1 MIGVVAVEADGGGMR
16 ERLLV
21 RHGQEMDLLGRWWNA
36 VGDLERAE
44 SRLSRL
50 AATRERRMSGLLE
63 GMTTRQRS
71 ALGQRS
77 TASWRSSWGGRR
89 YRDAM
94 RRRQM
99 WAARQPA
106 LRRLEAEWAPR
117 LEAAQ
122 AEMDSG
128 RRVLA
133 GVASEALAAWPVRP
147 ERFTGRTG
155 RQLQRLAH
163 RVS

>member
-1 MIGVVAVEADGGGMR
+1 MVAVEADGWGMR

-21 RHGQEMDLLGRWWNA
+21 RHVEEMDLLGRWWTA

-50 AATRERRMSGLLE
+50 AATRERQMSALLA
-63 GMTTRQRS
+63 GMTPRQRS
-71 ALGQRS
+71 ALQQRS
-77 TASWRSSWGGRR
+77 TASWRSSWGGHR
-89 YRDAM
+89 YRDAV
-94 RRRQM
+94 RRRQV
-99 WAARQPA
+99 WAARQAA
-106 LRRLEAEWAPR
+106 LRRLEAEWAPG

-122 AEMDSG
+122 AEVDSA

-133 GVASEALAAWPVRP
+133 GLATEALAAWPVGP

-155 RQLQRLAH
+155 RQLLH
-163 RVS
+163 LTRVLS